1 MSVLIVY
8 DSFFGNTAEVAQ
20 AMGAALTAAGEQVTT
35 QGVGDVTP
43 AHLPDLDLLVV
54 GSPTRAFKPTKAI
67 HRFLKQIPEQ
77 VLKGT
82 RVAAFDTRISLTDV
96 NSRLLNFLVKLFGY
110 AAEPIAGKL
119 QKKGGRL
126 VLQPEGFIVK
136 GTEGPLKQGELKRAA
151 AWAEAANKA
160 V

>member
-20 AMGAALTAAGEQVTT
+20 AMGAALAAAGEPVATWRA
-35 QGVGDVTP
+35 DEVTP
-43 AHLPDLDLLVV
+43 APLQNLGLLIV

-67 HRFLKQIPEQ
+67 HRFLKQIPDQ
-77 VLKGT
+77 GLKGT
-82 RVAAFDTRISLTDV
+82 QVAAFDTRVSLADV
-96 NSRLLNFLVKLFGY
+96 NSRLLNFMVKLFGY
-110 AAEPIAGKL
+110 AAEPIARKL

-136 GTEGPLKQGELKRAA
+136 GTEGPLKAGERERAA
-151 AWAEAANKA
+151 KWIQRAINI
-160 V
+160 